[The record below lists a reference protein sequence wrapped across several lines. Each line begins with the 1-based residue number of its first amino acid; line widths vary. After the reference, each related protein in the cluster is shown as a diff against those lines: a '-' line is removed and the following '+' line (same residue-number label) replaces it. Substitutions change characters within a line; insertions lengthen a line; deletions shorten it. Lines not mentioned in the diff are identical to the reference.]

1 MERIR
6 FARVRVFARPLLG
19 ALLLG
24 VVAFA
29 QAQAQDKYPSRPINF
44 IVPWGA
50 GGGAD
55 QTARVAA
62 QLLEPIL
69 GVSIPVVNVPG
80 ATGQSGMAK
89 FMAAPP
95 DGYTMQIMTGETVAL
110 LATRQP
116 KFKFDDLIPLAVMIK
131 TPSGFYV
138 KEDSP
143 WKTWQDVEK
152 AAKEKTL
159 KVAITGFGSPDD
171 LIINFFKHRGLKL
184 QAVPYKPSE
193 RYTAVIAGHT
203 DLLYEQPGD
212 VKSFL
217 SNKQIRPVLFF
228 YDKPFAPFEDVPVSG
243 KLGMDIT
250 LPQVRII
257 VVKKGTDP
265 KQVKVLEDAIAKIA
279 ASQQYKDFL
288 KTQYGDPDSYMPGN
302 QAFKFLEG
310 WLDDARKVMKLTGMK
325 QAKD

>member
-1 MERIR
+1 MKRIR
-6 FARVRVFARPLLG
+6 FASAVAFVLPLLAG
-19 ALLLG
+19 MLLPG
-24 VVAFA
+24 PIATA
-29 QAQAQDKYPSRPINF
+29 QAQEKYPSRPINF

-55 QTARVAA
+55 QTARAAA
-62 QLLEPIL
+62 QLMEPIL
-69 GVSIPVVNVPG
+69 GVSLPIVNVPG

-95 DGYTMQIMTGETVAL
+95 DGYTMQVMTGETVAL

-116 KFKFDDLIPLAVMIK
+116 KFAFDDLIPLAVMIK

-152 AAKEKTL
+152 AAKERML

-217 SNKQIRPVLFF
+217 SNKQIRPLIYF
-228 YDKPFAPFEDVPVSG
+228 YDKPFAPFSDTPASA
-243 KLGMDIT
+243 KLGYDIS
-250 LPQVRII
+250 LPQVRIF
-257 VVKKGTDP
+257 VVRKGTDP
-265 KQVKVLEDAIAKIA
+265 KQVKVLEDALAKVA
-279 ASQQYKDFL
+279 ASAQYKDFL
-288 KTQYGDPDSYMPGN
+288 KTQYGDPDSYLPGD
-302 QAFKFLEG
+302 QAFKFLDG
-310 WLDDARKVMKLTGMK
+310 WLKDARAIMKLTGMK
-325 QAKD
+325 QAK

>member
-6 FARVRVFARPLLG
+6 FARVRAFARPLLG

-29 QAQAQDKYPSRPINF
+29 QAQYKYPSRPINY
-44 IVPWGA
+44 IVPLGA
-50 GGGAD
+50 GGGAA